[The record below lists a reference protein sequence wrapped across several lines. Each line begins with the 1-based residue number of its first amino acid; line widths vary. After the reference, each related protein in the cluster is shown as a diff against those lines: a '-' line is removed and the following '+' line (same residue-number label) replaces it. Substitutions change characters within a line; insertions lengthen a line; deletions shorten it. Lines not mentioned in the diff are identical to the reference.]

1 MYKSAVCVLEEVLT
15 GFDAKCHLVVVNELV
30 DYQGSGRGT
39 SRYQPSSVEAL
50 PSLNNPELVSNDSNL
65 LSAYT
70 VSYTHLKDEV
80 IKAYAVKADGT
91 MTEFDVK
98 LGDLTDA
105 ERDII
110 MAGCLINYYRG

>member
-1 MYKSAVCVLEEVLT
+1 MRVMTRNCLS
-15 GFDAKCHLVVVNELV
+15 HLVIMYSFLAFA
-30 DYQGSGRGT
+30 R
-39 SRYQPSSVEAL
+39 L
-50 PSLNNPELVSNDSNL
+50 SLI
-65 LSAYT
+65 
-70 VSYTHLKDEV
+70 KDEV